1 MLYLPVFDL
10 GGLAVIERPGKQ
22 PDYQRLP
29 VRPMDYA
36 SATVATTHD
45 VRVSTDDNDADFSM
59 YFALLAR
66 PAGYWLETT
75 V

>member
-1 MLYLPVFDL
+1 VLYLPVFDS
-10 GGLAVIERPGKQ
+10 GGLAVHERPGKQ

-36 SATVATTHD
+36 SATAATTHD
-45 VRVSTDDNDADFSM
+45 VRADSNDADFSM

-66 PAGYWLETT
+66 PAGLAT